1 MIVEQCYVVQRLH
14 SEEFLVLSSCL
25 CYCMVTVF
33 VVRSFHRNKVRL
45 CKSFVLFERCSI
57 AVLIILVLQCI

>member
-1 MIVEQCYVVQRLH
+1 MIVEQCYVVRRLRC
-14 SEEFLVLSSCL
+14 EEFLVLSSCL
-25 CYCMVTVF
+25 CYCMVTV

-57 AVLIILVLQCI
+57 ADLVI